1 MHKVWLIVHREYL
14 ERIRSKT
21 FLVFTLLMP
30 ALMAGSILIPAKL
43 ADIKSGTARRIV
55 VVAANADLAAAVKQE
70 LLAPPP
76 ARILRGL
83 A

>member
-21 FLVFTLLMP
+21 FLFFTLLMP

-43 ADIKSGTARRIV
+43 ADLKSDTNV
-55 VVAANADLAAAVKQE
+55 YANAVQMYSSGSAA
-70 LLAPPP
+70 
-76 ARILRGL
+76 
-83 A
+83 